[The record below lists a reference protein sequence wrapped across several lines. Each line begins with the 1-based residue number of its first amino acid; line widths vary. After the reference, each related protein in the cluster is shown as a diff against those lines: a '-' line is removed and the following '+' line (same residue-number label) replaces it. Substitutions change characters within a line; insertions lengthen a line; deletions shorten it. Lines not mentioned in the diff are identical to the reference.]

1 MPHSSAISAVLSE
14 CQITCTRAT
23 TLPNLT
29 GRASCSIER
38 HIRRSTTPIL
48 FLACTK
54 RRSRVRRQNRAG
66 LLAEQVKGKA
76 SDVADRASGVLTSAQ
91 EKGSEA
97 ASNAGEV
104 VSKLREA
111 LMQSARTQPGTTVLL
126 SIAAG
131 FMLGAMWK
139 SGR

>member
-1 MPHSSAISAVLSE
+1 MGSYDPQGGLKELRDVGEAIA
-14 CQITCTRAT
+14 
-23 TLPNLT
+23 
-29 GRASCSIER
+29 
-38 HIRRSTTPIL
+38 
-48 FLACTK
+48 
-54 RRSRVRRQNRAG
+54 NRAG